1 MQVFSM
7 IMTVMLVNLCF
18 AVSIALAQYECS
30 VPKEVPEHTIGEIV
44 VEHVDYDFIR
54 INIHKT
60 QGDFLSKD
68 KLNVLRLQDKQVEEL
83 VYRQYGFTGP
93 PGDYIVYIEMFSRER
108 GFADEQYEFKI
119 VASDEPEPTPP
130 GPGPGPDPTPPGP
143 GPDDFDGLYGKLVA
157 SQKGSMAAEYA
168 SAVQNIAMEIDS
180 FDILRV
186 SDAAKEF
193 RAVMETYR
201 TRGWSEF
208 NKVIL
213 EDSSKR
219 PSMTLGEVKRYYEI
233 ISQAIRSN

>member
-18 AVSIALAQYECS
+18 AVSLALAQYECT
-30 VPKEVPEHTIGEIV
+30 VPAQIDEHTIGKIV

-54 INIHKT
+54 INIHRT
-60 QGDFLSKD
+60 QGDFLSKE
-68 KLNVLRLQDKQVEEL
+68 KLDVLRLQDVVSEDHA
-83 VYRQYGFTGP
+83 YRQYGFTGP

-119 VASDEPEPTPP
+119 IADGEPEPTPP

-143 GPDDFDGLYGKLVA
+143 GPDDFDGLYGKLAVA
-157 SQKGSMAAEYA
+157 PKGSMAAEYA
-168 SAVQNIAMEIDS
+168 SAVENIAAEIDS

-186 SDAAKEF
+186 ADAAKEF
-193 RAVMETYR
+193 RGVMETYR

-208 NKVIL
+208 NKVIM

-233 ISQAIRSN
+233 IAQAIRSN